1 MERLYGVWRGTG
13 TATYPTIEAARYR
26 DELTFRPHA
35 GDPITQVEQKTW
47 RLRPDGTE
55 ALLHWEFG
63 FIRQIDG
70 AAHEWINAQ
79 NNGRVEV
86 MKGTITTEGE
96 QLALRF
102 ESVAFANDPRMS
114 EAAREVTVSG
124 DTLRY
129 TMTMATQAHPASVI
143 HLEAELRRSG

>member
-1 MERLYGVWRGTG
+1 MNQLHGTWRGTG
-13 TATYPTIEAARYR
+13 AATYPTIEAARYR

-47 RLRPDGTE
+47 RLHPDGTE
-55 ALLHWEFG
+55 SLLHWEFG

-86 MKGTITTEGE
+86 MKGTITTVEK
-96 QLALRF
+96 QLVLRF
-102 ESVAFANDPRMS
+102 ESVAFANDPRMR
-114 EAAREVTVSG
+114 EAARELTVVG

-129 TMTMATQAHPASVI
+129 TMTMATQQHPTSVI